1 MLKRFVIS
9 AIAIVAF
16 ALFQATDV
24 ASADQTATAY
34 GPAKGTLVIAG
45 GGSLVGTGVLEKFI
59 ELAGGRDKKFII
71 VPTARG
77 NRNIDGSVRVYEP
90 MQIVGPWL
98 NIGLKH
104 VTMLHTHDPKI
115 ADTEEFNKNLKDAD
129 AVWFDGGRQWNLVDS
144 YANTRTLEEFRKLL
158 NRGGVIGGSSAGAT
172 IQGEY
177 LVRGDTSG
185 PEVMMTMES
194 NHQDGFKFLR
204 RTAIDQHIDTR
215 NRWDDLIPVVQ
226 KFPNML
232 GIGLSENTAII
243 VRGDTF
249 EVIGKGQVA
258 VHDNTRTYG
267 VEEKPYFLLSPGEV
281 YDMKAREIEK

>member
-90 MQIVGPWL
+90 MQNVGPWL